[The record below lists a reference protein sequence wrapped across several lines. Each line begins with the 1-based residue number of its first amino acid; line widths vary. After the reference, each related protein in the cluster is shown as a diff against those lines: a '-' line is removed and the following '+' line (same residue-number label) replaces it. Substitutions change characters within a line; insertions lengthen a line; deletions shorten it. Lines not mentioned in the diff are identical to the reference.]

1 MRQITLRFPFLIEK
15 LMVYLGSG
23 LSLTEAWNRIAA
35 GAKTD
40 PLTEEV
46 EVTRVQIRNG
56 MPLQEAL
63 REFGNRIPNADIRK
77 LSGMLA
83 RDLRRGD
90 EYLLDRLTELNQDAW
105 ESYRKEVRIRSEET
119 ETRMLL
125 PMILLLIV
133 VLLLV
138 MAPAMLTFRG

>member
-1 MRQITLRFPFLIEK
+1 MSP
-15 LMVYLGSG
+15 
-23 LSLTEAWNRIAA
+23 SLD
-35 GAKTD
+35 KD

-46 EVTRVQIRNG
+46 EVTRIQIRNG

-63 REFGNRIPNADIRK
+63 QEFGGRIPNADIRK
-77 LSGMLA
+77 LAGMLS
-83 RDLRRGD
+83 RNLRRGD
-90 EYLLDRLTELNQDAW
+90 DYLLDRLTELNQNAW

-119 ETRMLL
+119 ETKMLL
-125 PMILLLIV
+125 PMILLLLV